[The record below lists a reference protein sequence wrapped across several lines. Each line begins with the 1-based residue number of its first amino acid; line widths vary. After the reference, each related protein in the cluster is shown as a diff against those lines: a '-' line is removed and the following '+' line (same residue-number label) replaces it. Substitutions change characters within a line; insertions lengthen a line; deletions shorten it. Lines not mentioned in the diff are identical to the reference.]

1 MSAQEFILIYSIGG
15 VMTFLA
21 GYFVGK
27 MKAEDEATRMRKWW
41 FNRHNKGE
49 RK

>member
-1 MSAQEFILIYSIGG
+1 MSAQEFIIIYFIGG
-15 VMTFLA
+15 IMTFAA
-21 GYFVGK
+21 GYLVGK
-27 MKAEDEATRMRKWW
+27 LRAEDDATKMRRWW

>member
-15 VMTFLA
+15 VMTFAA
-21 GYFVGK
+21 GYLVGK
-27 MKAEDEATRMRKWW
+27 LRAEDDAARMRRWW